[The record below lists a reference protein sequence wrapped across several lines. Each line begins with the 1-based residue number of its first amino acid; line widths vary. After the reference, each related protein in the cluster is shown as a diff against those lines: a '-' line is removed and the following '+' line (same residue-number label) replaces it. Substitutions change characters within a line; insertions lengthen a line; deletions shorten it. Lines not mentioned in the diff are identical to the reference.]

1 MFHMQRWCIRV
12 HAFCLSCKWN
22 SFHVPINK
30 KIDDRVEPP
39 PPSVPSL
46 LRRYNKTPQSF
57 TDFNRLGKMHK
68 KQQCALTWV
77 LEGGKFVFR
86 GRVGRGSTKA
96 PTTDRQRR
104 SLAAGSVCYET
115 AFCPFPSAVFLSTSP
130 VWMYKSSDRVTKQFF
145 FSLFSK
151 KKRTAINFHSGKAKI
166 GPEMFQRSSMSCQ
179 E

>member
-1 MFHMQRWCIRV
+1 MTE
-12 HAFCLSCKWN
+12 LN
-22 SFHVPINK
+22 
-30 KIDDRVEPP
+30 P

-145 FSLFSK
+145 FSLFSR